1 MKKWKMILLMVLI
14 SGFLTL
20 PAFSAEDTGV
30 SDEKVLPEASASE
43 EVPKT
48 SASENMQSPAVHQQ
62 ALMEEANSLLKSQEV
77 DKIKQA
83 IPIYEKIL
91 KNDPDNYEATWRC
104 AKAYRDYGYRS
115 RLKELSGWEDTCAKY
130 GKKGMK
136 RAKKAIKL
144 NPERAEGYYVYG
156 LSVGVYSNGVGIITA
171 LKEGL
176 RTKTKNNL
184 EKAYKIDKSFDKG
197 GPILALGRYY
207 QKVPWPWHDEDKA
220 MQYFREL
227 EGKPYYGGHV
237 EHYIYPAEILMD
249 QWGGEPK
256 REARSLLKKA
266 IKNTDSP
273 FWKKHIRQLL
283 EDL

>member
-104 AKAYRDYGYRS
+104 AKAYRDYGHRS

-144 NPERAEGYYVYG
+144 NPERAWSQAVNPP
-156 LSVGVYSNGVGIITA
+156 S
-171 LKEGL
+171 GL
-176 RTKTKNNL
+176 RFRQWF
-184 EKAYKIDKSFDKG
+184 S
-197 GPILALGRYY
+197 GPPRSGPGSRLWLPQHRLRCVYRCPAISR
-207 QKVPWPWHDEDKA
+207 PH
-220 MQYFREL
+220 RC
-227 EGKPYYGGHV
+227 
-237 EHYIYPAEILMD
+237 YPALCKAPVRPS
-249 QWGGEPK
+249 EPCLAPAG
-256 REARSLLKKA
+256 ARHHRPC
-266 IKNTDSP
+266 N
-273 FWKKHIRQLL
+273 
-283 EDL
+283 